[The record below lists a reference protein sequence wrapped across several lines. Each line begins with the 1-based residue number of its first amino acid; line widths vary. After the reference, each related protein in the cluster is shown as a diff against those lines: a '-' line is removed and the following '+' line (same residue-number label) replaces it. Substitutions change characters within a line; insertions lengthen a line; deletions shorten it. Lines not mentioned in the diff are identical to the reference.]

1 MSEEGDWVD
10 FKSENEDDGP
20 FDTKSISK
28 RSVRFSAD
36 TFSKSVV
43 KKPTSQII
51 EKKVVPVYQKQAS
64 SAVIGDIRE
73 SKFNLKLNELSS
85 PAPDIQSE

>member
-36 TFSKSVV
+36 TFSKSEV

-51 EKKVVPVYQKQAS
+51 
-64 SAVIGDIRE
+64 
-73 SKFNLKLNELSS
+73 
-85 PAPDIQSE
+85 